1 MARETKEKEKKKKRR
16 TKSDL
21 KKRILEEMTVDYD
34 DTLERNFDLAK
45 QLFRTT
51 MDGLVG
57 IRVKDKLTG
66 VEQIELYLTGKMY
79 AKKAELSLTD
89 DVGYKEFK
97 EQLGMPKGSL
107 NPWLKQLHD
116 KNRITQLKR
125 EGVVYFR
132 MSPNLIDDLLN
143 RIKKKLEK

>member
-1 MARETKEKEKKKKRR
+1 LARETKGKQKKKRR
-16 TKSDL
+16 AKSDL
-21 KKRILEEMTVDYD
+21 KKRIREEMTVDYD
-34 DTLERNFDLAK
+34 NVLERNFDLAM

-51 MDGLVG
+51 RDGLVD

-66 VEQIELYLTGKMY
+66 VEQIQLYLIGKMY
-79 AKKAELSLTD
+79 AREGEVSLTD

-107 NPWLKQLHD
+107 NPWLKQLRD
-116 KNRITQLKR
+116 KNKITQLKR

-132 MSPNLIDDLLN
+132 MSPNLIDDTLN
-143 RIKKKLEK
+143 RIKKKLDK

>member
-1 MARETKEKEKKKKRR
+1 LARETKGKQKKKRR
-16 TKSDL
+16 AKSDL
-21 KKRILEEMTVDYD
+21 KKRIREEMTVDYD
-34 DTLERNFDLAK
+34 NVLERNFDLAM

-51 MDGLVG
+51 RDGLVD

-66 VEQIELYLTGKMY
+66 VEQIQLYLIGKMY
-79 AKKAELSLTD
+79 AREGEVSPTD

-107 NPWLKQLHD
+107 NPWLKQLRD
-116 KNRITQLKR
+116 KNKITQLKR

-132 MSPNLIDDLLN
+132 MSPNLIDDTLN
-143 RIKKKLEK
+143 RIKKKLDK